1 MRGTGCVITFL
12 LSGFLKSMPRMF
24 NYKEAASGFLASL
37 KKEGRYRSF
46 AELKRQCGSFP
57 TADLLNA
64 PSGDRAVTIWCGN
77 DYLGMGQNH
86 VVLQAMHDALE
97 DVGAGSGGT
106 RNIAGT
112 TFYHQRLE
120 ASLADLHGKDAALL
134 FSSGYTANEGALSA
148 LGTLFPGAIIFSDAN
163 NHASMIA
170 GIRHSKL
177 DKTVFRHNDV
187 AELEKL
193 LKAEPADRPK
203 IIAFESVYS
212 MDGDIAP
219 IARIVEL
226 AERYGAL
233 TYLDEVHAV
242 GMYGPR
248 GGGVAE
254 AHGLMDRIGIIQGT
268 LGKAYGLMGGYVAGD
283 AAIIDAIRSSASS
296 FIFTTSLPPVICAG
310 AYASIEHL
318 KHSPFERQRLFNNV
332 RSFKQQL
339 RATSLPW
346 VDAPSHIVPLM
357 IGEANCCRRVTDILL
372 NDYGIYVQPIN
383 YPTVPKGTERLRL
396 TVSAAHSEA
405 QISHLVGSLSDLWRR
420 AHEIGMMVA

>member
-1 MRGTGCVITFL
+1 
-12 LSGFLKSMPRMF
+12 
-24 NYKEAASGFLASL
+24 
-37 KKEGRYRSF
+37 
-46 AELKRQCGSFP
+46 
-57 TADLLNA
+57 
-64 PSGDRAVTIWCGN
+64 
-77 DYLGMGQNH
+77 
-86 VVLQAMHDALE
+86 
-97 DVGAGSGGT
+97 
-106 RNIAGT
+106 
-112 TFYHQRLE
+112 
-120 ASLADLHGKDAALL
+120 
-134 FSSGYTANEGALSA
+134 
-148 LGTLFPGAIIFSDAN
+148 
-163 NHASMIA
+163 MIA

-283 AAIIDAIRSSASS
+283 AAIIDDIRSSASS
-296 FIFTTSLPPVICAG
+296 FIFTPSLPPVICAG